1 MESGQRLLIPRSL
14 LERARQIAKRQSRQV
29 QEVVVAALEQ
39 GLPFLESAVV
49 PDRWEQEAETFL
61 AMHATWQEQY
71 TGEYA
76 AVYQGELVDH
86 DLDFGAL
93 LARIETRYP
102 DDFVLI
108 RPLQREP
115 EIIYRHRSIHWTQ
128 PDK

>member
-1 MESGQRLLIPRSL
+1 MESDQRLLIPRSL

-49 PDRWEQEAETFL
+49 PDRWEQEAKTFL
-61 AMHATWQEQY
+61 SMHATWQEQY

-102 DDFVLI
+102 NDFVLI
-108 RPLQREP
+108 RPLREEP
-115 EIIYRHRSIHWTQ
+115 EIVYRHRSIHWTQ